1 MRFNVLCALLCTFI
15 LAPVDASRYSGGL
28 AELEIRQKISLYA
41 LAIDQKNFGLLSDVF
56 TPNAVANYP
65 NRVVQGL
72 PAIQTFLKAQLA
84 DIVTQHTISSTV
96 VDFVN
101 KRSPNSTS
109 YLVAYSFGQGN
120 LTGQTLNFYGR
131 YLDQWE
137 YRGGGWKTKS
147 RELIFFVNGILI
159 SGSMMCALI
168 SLSSRRGSLA
178 ILLSW
183 VLRPAEL
190 ESRYQII
197 MRSRI
202 RKSE

>member
-1 MRFNVLCALLCTFI
+1 MLTASMRLNIFCALLCTS
-15 LAPVDASRYSGGL
+15 LLLPVHASRYSGGL

-41 LAIDQKNFGLLSDVF
+41 LAIDQKNFGILSDVF
-56 TPNAVANYP
+56 TPNSVANYP
-65 NRVVQGL
+65 NGLVQGL

-109 YLVAYSFGQGN
+109 YLVAYYFGQGN

-147 RELIFFVNGILI
+147 RELIVFV
-159 SGSMMCALI
+159 SEALF
-168 SLSSRRGSLA
+168 RD
-178 ILLSW
+178 
-183 VLRPAEL
+183 
-190 ESRYQII
+190 
-197 MRSRI
+197 
-202 RKSE
+202 

>member
-1 MRFNVLCALLCTFI
+1 MRFNVLCALLCVFI

-65 NRVVQGL
+65 NSVVRGL

-109 YLVAYSFGQGN
+109 YLVAYYFGQGN
-120 LTGQTLNFYGR
+120 LTGQTLSFYGR

-147 RELIFFVNGILI
+147 RELIFFVSGILI
-159 SGSMMCALI
+159 SDSMMCALI
-168 SLSSRRGSLA
+168 
-178 ILLSW
+178 
-183 VLRPAEL
+183 P
-190 ESRYQII
+190 
-197 MRSRI
+197 
-202 RKSE
+202 